1 MTPLEQAQAWR
12 ANSRPERRDKLAL
25 DDMSDDD
32 LVRAYRTWWHA
43 YTRGIQTAPSRRSQS
58 GVSEYD
64 ARAAG
69 SAADDAVLALNLPC
83 AVEGRQT

>member
-1 MTPLEQAQAWR
+1 MNALEQAQAWR

-25 DDMSDDD
+25 NHLSDDD
-32 LVRAYRTWWHA
+32 LVQAYRTWWHA

-69 SAADDAVLALNLPC
+69 SAADNAVLALNLPC
-83 AVEGRQT
+83 AVEGMQS